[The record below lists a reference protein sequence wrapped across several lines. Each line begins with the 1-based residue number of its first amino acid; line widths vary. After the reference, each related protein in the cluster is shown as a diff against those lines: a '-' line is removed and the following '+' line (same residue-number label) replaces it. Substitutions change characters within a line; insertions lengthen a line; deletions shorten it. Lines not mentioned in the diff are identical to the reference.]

1 MEICDNSRTV
11 WLIPHMKTES
21 KGSEARYSFR
31 LGCFTLIFLVLILA
45 MIEAIFPSCS
55 TDKKSAHANKKVTR
69 QLRFPQYFWSF
80 YRSKQLN
87 NSLLTVRSSS
97 GSSPSSPPRQQCAT
111 WTTAVQESPRSY
123 SRHVRVVV
131 VGEREPQ
138 HDLLLW
144 LQKPTKISHE
154 AYTSVV
160 YSTSDRAPLLKTT
173 KTIFFIYF
181 VDFGGLLSNQMMD
194 GKVRARSSR
203 PIWSTIDHQIKM
215 QGKWSYPLLSRFH
228 SLFYLPKKMW
238 PYL

>member
-1 MEICDNSRTV
+1 MSITGMEICDNSRTV

-160 YSTSDRAPLLKTT
+160 YSTSDSSSLEDNENN
-173 KTIFFIYF
+173 IFHLFC
-181 VDFGGLLSNQMMD
+181 GLWGSI
-194 GKVRARSSR
+194 V
-203 PIWSTIDHQIKM
+203 
-215 QGKWSYPLLSRFH
+215 
-228 SLFYLPKKMW
+228 
-238 PYL
+238 

>member
-1 MEICDNSRTV
+1 MILSSYKFNFKRFYFLTLKWLGKFSLLKAKLSTFILVKALKSSGMSITGMEICDNSRTV

-21 KGSEARYSFR
+21 RGSEARYSFR

-160 YSTSDRAPLLKTT
+160 YSTSDSSSLEDNENN
-173 KTIFFIYF
+173 IFHLFC
-181 VDFGGLLSNQMMD
+181 GLWGSI
-194 GKVRARSSR
+194 V
-203 PIWSTIDHQIKM
+203 
-215 QGKWSYPLLSRFH
+215 
-228 SLFYLPKKMW
+228 
-238 PYL
+238 

>member
-160 YSTSDRAPLLKTT
+160 YSTSDSSSLEDNENN
-173 KTIFFIYF
+173 IFHLFC
-181 VDFGGLLSNQMMD
+181 GLWGSI
-194 GKVRARSSR
+194 V
-203 PIWSTIDHQIKM
+203 
-215 QGKWSYPLLSRFH
+215 
-228 SLFYLPKKMW
+228 
-238 PYL
+238 